1 MRSFGGHLVLRVHN
15 WVVRLQIHQ
24 CGHMIDAQTQH
35 LHPGLAV
42 TVVAGFLIVWRFF
55 GNPLGTSPSSSPLS
69 CQIIHND
76 AFIEDHK
83 GTPTRQ
89 PLRRGV
95 TCSNSTTMIE
105 HVSSDCSF
113 LSFYKLPVHKK
124 VLNGNIPFLV
134 GSEWMTRP
142 SLNMVTRTHTT
153 QVMMIMD
160 VYLTFLHK
168 ALEHREPST
177 SNIYPYHRRIS
188 HSGKEAGLTTQK
200 SARLQI
206 WHGLNDLEIKP
217 CCAWSANLR
226 FFPYLGSL
234 LVGSAASSWN
244 FSAISSHTIAIS
256 SHDSKTA
263 FCAKKLRVAQ
273 LAI

>member
-105 HVSSDCSF
+105 HDSSDCSF

-177 SNIYPYHRRIS
+177 SNIYPYHSKTNLAFWERSRLDDPKIS
-188 HSGKEAGLTTQK
+188 APPNLAWTEWPRNKAMLCMVCK
-200 SARLQI
+200 SA
-206 WHGLNDLEIKP
+206 
-217 CCAWSANLR
+217 
-226 FFPYLGSL
+226 L
-234 LVGSAASSWN
+234 LSISW
-244 FSAISSHTIAIS
+244 
-256 SHDSKTA
+256 
-263 FCAKKLRVAQ
+263 
-273 LAI
+273 